1 METKQLRIESYLPA
15 ISFELDGKYWIACGA
30 QWIEVDRV
38 YTPAELKTIWVKTE
52 RKYDTAP
59 ARPKPTKQT
68 VYKVLGS
75 KGNSYTVSKKGTAWE
90 CNCPA
95 SSFRRWEECK
105 HIKQIKK
112 QMNAA

>member
-1 METKQLRIESYLPA
+1 MKQQLRIESYLPA

-30 QWIEVDRV
+30 QWIEVDRI

-52 RKYDTAP
+52 RTYDAP
-59 ARPKPTKQT
+59 PVRKPAKQK
-68 VYKVLGS
+68 VYTVLGS
-75 KGNSYTVSKKGTAWE
+75 KGNSYKVTNKGTAWS

-105 HIKQIKK
+105 HIKQVRKTH
-112 QMNAA
+112 MSV